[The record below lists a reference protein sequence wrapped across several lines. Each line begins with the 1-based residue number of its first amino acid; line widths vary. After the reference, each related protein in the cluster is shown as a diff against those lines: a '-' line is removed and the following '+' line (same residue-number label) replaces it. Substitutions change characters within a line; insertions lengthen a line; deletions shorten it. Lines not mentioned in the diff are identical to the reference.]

1 MLNTVEEPG
10 LFIATISDTV
20 IDRDSTTPDVVEV
33 FVQHGIIVEDDVAD
47 EIGFVVDIV
56 EFDDFGVARAEDAA
70 PPVVVMA
77 TISLWFSVRALSG
90 SPPLPN
96 FFFFFCFFL
105 F

>member
-47 EIGFVVDIV
+47 EI
-56 EFDDFGVARAEDAA
+56 
-70 PPVVVMA
+70 
-77 TISLWFSVRALSG
+77 
-90 SPPLPN
+90 
-96 FFFFFCFFL
+96 
-105 F
+105 